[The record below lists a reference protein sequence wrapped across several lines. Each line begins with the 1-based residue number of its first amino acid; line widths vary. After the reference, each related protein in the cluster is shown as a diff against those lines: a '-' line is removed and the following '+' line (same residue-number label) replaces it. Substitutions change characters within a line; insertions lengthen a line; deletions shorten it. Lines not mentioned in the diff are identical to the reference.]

1 MRGLTKKVLLILGIT
16 GSLCFGLQASVF
28 AANEL
33 CPLDAPPEV
42 RNSEFC
48 KEQSDPIGG
57 KGGLVSDIT
66 DVVSVVAGIVAVVMI
81 MVGGFKYIT
90 AGGDSS
96 KVTSA
101 KHTIIYAL
109 IGIIVVAMA
118 QFLVQFV
125 LQKTQP
131 PKATTTTTTT
141 T

>member
-1 MRGLTKKVLLILGIT
+1 MKRFFVSLMATALFAGVVLAFPAT
-16 GSLCFGLQASVF
+16 SVF
-28 AANEL
+28 A
-33 CPLDAPPEV
+33 DSKTEV
-42 RNSEFC
+42 C
-48 KEQSDPIGG
+48 KGVTTVAGG
-57 KGGLVSDIT
+57 SCADGTSDINRIIS
-66 DVVSVVAGIVAVVMI
+66 VFLNIFSVVIGIVAVVMI

>member
-81 MVGGFKYIT
+81 MVGGFKFVT
-90 AGGDSS
+90 SSGDSS
-96 KVTSA
+96 KVEEAKKTITWSVIGLVVIVSA
-101 KHTIIYAL
+101 RAIIL
-109 IGIIVVAMA
+109 
-118 QFLVQFV
+118 FV
-125 LQKTQP
+125 ISRV
-131 PKATTTTTTT
+131 
-141 T
+141 